1 MTREQ
6 PNVPT
11 PDLSSGI
18 PQIVS
23 PGGAASLAI

>member
-11 PDLSSGI
+11 LDLSSGI
-18 PQIVS
+18 LQIVS

>member
-23 PGGAASLAI
+23 PGGTASMAI